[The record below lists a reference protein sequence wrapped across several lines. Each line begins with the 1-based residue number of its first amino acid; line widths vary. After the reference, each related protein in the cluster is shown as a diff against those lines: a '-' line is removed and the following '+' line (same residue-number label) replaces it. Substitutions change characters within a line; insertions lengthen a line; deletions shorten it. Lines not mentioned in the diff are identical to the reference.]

1 MKIAV
6 YPGSFDPVSK
16 GHLDIIR
23 RAAKIFDYV
32 YVLIALNPQKSYIFT
47 AQEKLELMEEA
58 TKDIENV
65 KVETYQGLVLEFAK
79 SKGASVIIRGIR
91 NMLDYQ
97 NEITLFQFNYSI
109 DKSIDTFILF
119 PSTDNLFLSSTGI
132 KELVMFNKDITP
144 FVPDHLAER
153 IFNTIKE
160 RVVLTK
166 EE

>member
-6 YPGSFDPVSK
+6 YPGSFDPVSN

-32 YVLIALNPQKSYIFT
+32 YVLISINPQKKYIFT
-47 AQEKLELMEEA
+47 PFEKMELLKEA
-58 TKDIENV
+58 TKDIQNV
-65 KVETYQGLVLEFAK
+65 KVESYQGLVLEYAK
-79 SKGASVIIRGIR
+79 KRDASVIIRGIR
-91 NMLDYQ
+91 NVLDYQ

-132 KELVMFNKDITP
+132 KELVMFDKDITP
-144 FVPDHLAER
+144 FVPEHLSER

-160 RVVLTK
+160 RIGQ
-166 EE
+166 